1 MVTNDAGDAFR
12 ARRGW
17 FESILTR
24 LGEGI
29 IAVDRQG
36 RIDFMN
42 PAAETLTGWR
52 GGAAAGR
59 PIDTVVW
66 LVDEATRRRIENP
79 VWAALGGKLEPQGGP
94 HSLLISS
101 EGNETPVD
109 VTASPID
116 DDPST
121 VLGAVMVLHD
131 VTERRRVGQVQSR
144 LAAIVDSS
152 EDAIVSKTLEGV
164 VLSWNAAAERLF
176 GYTAGEMVGR
186 PITLIFP
193 TDRLAEEVDFLGRLA
208 KGERIENY
216 DTIRVRKDG
225 TPIDVSVTLSPIRDG
240 SGRIVAV
247 SKIARDVTARKRA
260 EQERVE
266 LLRREQAALHESLTL
281 NRVKDEFIAT
291 LSHELRTPINAIC
304 GWASLLGSGRLSGEE
319 AAKAIEVIA
328 RNATLQTQLI
338 NDLMD
343 LSAVAVGKM
352 RLNIGRIQLVDVVEA
367 SLAALRPAVTAKGLT
382 LDASL
387 PGDDMTVMADADRL
401 QQVVWNLLS
410 NALKF
415 TPSGGRI
422 EVRLERPA
430 GFARIVVA
438 DTGVGIAPEILP
450 VIFDR
455 FRQADA
461 TTTRRHRGLGLGL
474 AIAKH
479 LVELHGGSI
488 WADSDGLGCGARF
501 TVELSLLRGHAH
513 PIPALAPP
521 STGATVG
528 GGGAELSGVRVL
540 VVDDNEE
547 SRRLIGQVLELAGAT
562 VVETASVPEALSAF
576 RRDGF
581 DVVVSDIAM
590 PDTDGYTLM
599 HELRRERRPPLGLA
613 LTAFATDADR
623 DKAIQAGF
631 NAHVAKP
638 VLPQELVH
646 EITSLV
652 RGTRAG

>member
-1 MVTNDAGDAFR
+1 MLTNDAGDVSR
-12 ARRGW
+12 APRGW

-29 IAVDRQG
+29 IAVDQQG
-36 RIDFMN
+36 RVDFMN
-42 PAAETLTGWR
+42 PAAEALTGWR
-52 GGAAAGR
+52 VADAAGR
-59 PIDTVVW
+59 PIDSVVW

-79 VWAALGGKLEPQGGP
+79 VRAALAGILQPHGGSRP
-94 HSLLISS
+94 LLISS

-109 VTASPID
+109 VTASLIG

-131 VTERRRVGQVQSR
+131 VTERRRIGQVQSR
-144 LAAIVDSS
+144 WAAIVDSS
-152 EDAIVSKTLEGV
+152 QDAIASKTLEGV

-176 GYTAGEMVGR
+176 GYTASEMVGR

-260 EQERVE
+260 EQDRAE

-291 LSHELRTPINAIC
+291 LSHELRTPVNAIC
-304 GWASLLGSGRLSGEE
+304 GWARLLGTGRLSGEE

-352 RLNIGRIQLVDVVEA
+352 RLNIGQVQLVEVVEA
-367 SLAALRPAVTAKGLT
+367 SLASIRPSVTAKGLT
-382 LDASL
+382 LDASRS
-387 PGDDMTVMADADRL
+387 GDDMIVMADADRL
-401 QQVVWNLLS
+401 QQIVWNLLS

-422 EVRLERPA
+422 EVRLERQA
-430 GFARIVVA
+430 DFARIVVA
-438 DTGVGIAPEILP
+438 DTGRGIAPEILP
-450 VIFDR
+450 AIFDR

-461 TTTRRHRGLGLGL
+461 TTTRRHGGLGLGL

-513 PIPALAPP
+513 PIPALASS
-521 STGATVG
+521 STGATVDG
-528 GGGAELSGVRVL
+528 GGELSGIRVL
-540 VVDDNEE
+540 VVDDNEV

-599 HELRRERRPPLGLA
+599 QELRRERRPPLGLA

-623 DKAIQAGF
+623 AKAIQAGF

-638 VLPQELVH
+638 VLPQELVQ
-646 EITSLV
+646 EVTSLI
-652 RGTRAG
+652 RGTRAT

>member
-1 MVTNDAGDAFR
+1 MLTNDAGDVSR

-36 RIDFMN
+36 RVDFMN
-42 PAAETLTGWR
+42 PAAEALTGWR
-52 GGAAAGR
+52 GADAAGR
-59 PIDTVVW
+59 PIDSVVW

-79 VWAALGGKLEPQGGP
+79 MWAALAGNLQP
-94 HSLLISS
+94 HEGLRPLLISS

-109 VTASPID
+109 VTASPIV

-121 VLGAVMVLHD
+121 VLGAVMILHD

-152 EDAIVSKTLEGV
+152 EDAIVSKTPEGV

-176 GYTAGEMVGR
+176 GYTAGEMIGR

-260 EQERVE
+260 EQDRAE

-291 LSHELRTPINAIC
+291 LSHELRTPVNAIC
-304 GWASLLGSGRLSGEE
+304 GWASLLGTGRLSGGD
-319 AAKAIEVIA
+319 AAQAIEVIA

-352 RLNIGRIQLVDVVEA
+352 RLNIGQVQLVDVVEA
-367 SLAALRPAVTAKGLT
+367 SLASVRPSITAKGLT

-387 PGDDMTVMADADRL
+387 SGDDMTVMADADRL

-422 EVRLERPA
+422 EVRLERQA

-438 DTGVGIAPEILP
+438 DTGVGIAPETLP
-450 VIFDR
+450 AIFDR

-513 PIPALAPP
+513 PIPALASS
-521 STGATVG
+521 STGATVDG
-528 GGGAELSGVRVL
+528 GGELSGIRVL

-547 SRRLIGQVLELAGAT
+547 SRRLVGQVLALAGAT

-599 HELRRERRPPLGLA
+599 QELRRERRPPLGLA

-623 DKAIQAGF
+623 DRAIQAGF

-638 VLPQELVH
+638 VLPQELVQ
-646 EITSLV
+646 EITSLI
-652 RGTRAG
+652 RGTRAT

>member
-1 MVTNDAGDAFR
+1 MLTNDAGDVSR

-36 RIDFMN
+36 RVDFMN
-42 PAAETLTGWR
+42 PAAEALTGWR
-52 GGAAAGR
+52 SADAAGR
-59 PIDTVVW
+59 PIDSVVW
-66 LVDEATRRRIENP
+66 LVDEATRRRLENP
-79 VWAALGGKLEPQGGP
+79 VWAALAGNLQPHGGLRP
-94 HSLLISS
+94 LLISS

-121 VLGAVMVLHD
+121 VVGAVLVLHD
-131 VTERRRVGQVQSR
+131 VTEGRRVGQVQSR

-176 GYTAGEMVGR
+176 GYTASEMVGR

-193 TDRLAEEVDFLGRLA
+193 TDRLAEEVDFLGKLA

-260 EQERVE
+260 EQDRVE
-266 LLRREQAALHESLTL
+266 LLRREQAALHESLTV

-291 LSHELRTPINAIC
+291 LSHELRTPVNAIC
-304 GWASLLGSGRLSGEE
+304 GWATLLGTGRLSGED

-352 RLNIGRIQLVDVVEA
+352 RLNIGQVQLVEVVEA
-367 SLAALRPAVTAKGLT
+367 SLTSIRPSVTAKGLT

-387 PGDDMTVMADADRL
+387 SGDDMIVMADADRL
-401 QQVVWNLLS
+401 QQIVWNLLS

-422 EVRLERPA
+422 EVRLERQA

-438 DTGVGIAPEILP
+438 DTGIGIAPEILP
-450 VIFDR
+450 AIFDR

-513 PIPALAPP
+513 PIPALASS
-521 STGATVG
+521 STGATVDG
-528 GGGAELSGVRVL
+528 GGELSGIRVL

-547 SRRLIGQVLELAGAT
+547 SRRLIGQVLALAGAT

-599 HELRRERRPPLGLA
+599 QELRRERRPPLGLA

-646 EITSLV
+646 EVTSLI
-652 RGTRAG
+652 RGTRAT

>member
-1 MVTNDAGDAFR
+1 MLTNDAGDVSR

-36 RIDFMN
+36 RVDFMN
-42 PAAETLTGWR
+42 PAAEALTGWR
-52 GGAAAGR
+52 GADAAGR
-59 PIDTVVW
+59 PIDSVVW

-79 VWAALGGKLEPQGGP
+79 MWAALAGNLQP
-94 HSLLISS
+94 HEGLRPLLISS

-121 VLGAVMVLHD
+121 VLGAVMVMHD

-176 GYTAGEMVGR
+176 GYTASEMVGR

-193 TDRLAEEVDFLGRLA
+193 TDRLSEEVDFLGKLA

-260 EQERVE
+260 EQDRAE

-291 LSHELRTPINAIC
+291 LSHELRTPVNAIC
-304 GWASLLGSGRLSGEE
+304 GWASLLGTGRLSGGD
-319 AAKAIEVIA
+319 AAQAIEVIA

-352 RLNIGRIQLVDVVEA
+352 RLNIGQVQLVDVVEA
-367 SLAALRPAVTAKGLT
+367 SLASVRPSITAKGLT

-387 PGDDMTVMADADRL
+387 SGDDMIVMADADRL

-422 EVRLERPA
+422 EVRLERQT

-438 DTGVGIAPEILP
+438 DTGVGIAPETLP
-450 VIFDR
+450 AIFDR

-479 LVELHGGSI
+479 LVERHGGSI

-513 PIPALAPP
+513 PIPALASS
-521 STGATVG
+521 STGATVDG
-528 GGGAELSGVRVL
+528 GGELSGIRVL

-547 SRRLIGQVLELAGAT
+547 SRRLVGQVLALAGAT

-599 HELRRERRPPLGLA
+599 QELRRERRPPLGLA

-623 DKAIQAGF
+623 DRAIQAGF

-638 VLPQELVH
+638 VLPQELVQ
-646 EITSLV
+646 EITSLI
-652 RGTRAG
+652 RGTRAT